1 MGVPMGCPH
10 LCYFVIGLPIENGD
24 QFSRYWIVYSIT
36 QNRNQPTGMFNS
48 AQLGDFLLSHDH
60 LWLGWFLGVP
70 MTLNKNV
77 ADELQK
83 CDIFQNNWA
92 SWHVPTLIDYINKYR
107 YLSYMGKWE
116 LLNIMWQGSIIYR
129 LYQLYEG
136 FLLNRAT
143 PSYHPWHVRI
153 FHQKKKTSSYW
164 GTPPFQSVLVAAAI
178 PPPRPTELPSSA
190 GRDALAWWW
199 VASANKFNGL
209 V

>member
-1 MGVPMGCPH
+1 
-10 LCYFVIGLPIENGD
+10 
-24 QFSRYWIVYSIT
+24 
-36 QNRNQPTGMFNS
+36 MFNS

-77 ADELQK
+77 VDELQK

-153 FHQKKKTSSYW
+153 FHQNKNIQLLGY
-164 GTPPFQSVLVAAAI
+164 PPISVRPGGHSHSAATANWT
-178 PPPRPTELPSSA
+178 TELGWARCPGMVMGCFSQQIQ
-190 GRDALAWWW
+190 RI
-199 VASANKFNGL
+199 GL
-209 V
+209 RENLHETIDFPMKYGAFL